1 MILVEPE
8 YMENFSCMA
17 DECPDT
23 CCAGWD
29 IIFDEA
35 TCSRYRESQDE
46 VLRKAFHQNV
56 IRNEEAAADGSI
68 PFARVKLS
76 EARRCPYL
84 RPDDLCTIQRRTE
97 ERNLSET
104 CRTHP
109 RVIQFWG
116 DDYAEVSLQLSCPMA
131 ANLVLAD
138 RPLDFSSHPIDV
150 AAFKGLRYRQASSQQ
165 GMQFRNFLIHILQ
178 RREYGIQ
185 ARLLLANH
193 FFWQAVSLS
202 DDTKPAFLAI
212 VDEMLATLSDKE
224 KVAAL
229 CEAVQRHPALD
240 LEILR
245 SLLLHRVQT
254 VSDEAT
260 TGLTRW
266 LLDRWKIGVQIT
278 PEVLSLFERDRVAA
292 VPFFQRYAQHIEN
305 YLVNQVFKAGNPFLE
320 AHGTEKWI
328 QLIFQY
334 ALQQFLVT
342 AEIAR
347 SAGPYPVDSAR
358 QLVQKVTKIVEHD
371 AGYLQQCVKFI
382 HMLQSDNETGMAML
396 ITET

>member
-8 YMENFSCMA
+8 YMERFSCMA

-29 IIFDEA
+29 IVFDEA
-35 TCSRYRESQDE
+35 ACNRYRESQDE

-56 IRNEEAAADGSI
+56 LRNKEAAADGTI
-68 PFARVKLS
+68 PFARVKLN
-76 EARRCPYL
+76 EAQRCPYL
-84 RPDDLCTIQRRTE
+84 RQDGLCTIQRRTE

-109 RVIQFWG
+109 RIVQFWG
-116 DDYAEVSLQLSCPMA
+116 NAYAEISLQLSCPMA
-131 ANLVLAD
+131 AGLVLSD
-138 RPLDFSSHPIDV
+138 RPLDFSSRFV
-150 AAFKGLRYRQASSQQ
+150 ATGTFKGLRHRRESNQQ

-178 RREYGIQ
+178 CREYGIQ
-185 ARLLLANH
+185 ERLMLANR

-202 DDTKPAFLAI
+202 DDTQPVFLTM
-212 VDEMLATLSDKE
+212 VDDMLAVLSDKE

-229 CEAVQRHPALD
+229 YDMEQRQPVMN

-254 VSDEAT
+254 VSDEKLN
-260 TGLTRW
+260 GLTRW
-266 LLDRWKIGVQIT
+266 LFAHWKIETQVT
-278 PEVLSLFERDRVAA
+278 PETLSLYERDRAA
-292 VPFFQRYAQHIEN
+292 AASFFQLHAQHIEN
-305 YLVNQVFKAGNPFLE
+305 YLVNQVFKAGNPFLG
-320 AHGTEKWI
+320 AGGMGKWI

-342 AEIAR
+342 ADIAR

-358 QLVQKVTKIVEHD
+358 HMVQKVTKIVEHD
-371 AGYLQQCVKFI
+371 AGYLQQCVQFI
-382 HMLQSDNETGMAML
+382 RMLQLDNEAGVSVL
-396 ITET
+396 ISET